1 MHPGQ
6 IHLKHFKRNYRFI
19 SFKAGLGI
27 WRWKRQQS
35 FLIHSEHSQT
45 DIHQCITAGVSWAYK
60 FTVLTQFI
68 VLKKIYSTKKLQ
80 FSNTEVFGWVQTLDL
95 INSVGN
101 PSKQGWDR
109 GNGSSE
115 TQGLMVTT
123 AAPWN
128 WEWGKTPNLSSYEQ
142 ISCGSPIADS
152 LSKQSSGS

>member
-6 IHLKHFKRNYRFI
+6 IHLKHFKHNYRFI

-45 DIHQCITAGVSWAYK
+45 DINQCITAGVSWAYN

-68 VLKKIYSTKKLQ
+68 VLKKIYSTKNYNFLILKYLDE
-80 FSNTEVFGWVQTLDL
+80 SKLDL
-95 INSVGN
+95 TDSVGN
-101 PSKQGWDR
+101 PSKQCWER

-115 TQGLMVTT
+115 TQGLMGTT

-128 WEWGKTPNLSSYEQ
+128 WEWGKPQTFPAKRRLAVAVQ
-142 ISCGSPIADS
+142 LLIV
-152 LSKQSSGS
+152 